1 MTFDREPD
9 LDNAN
14 VGIPEQKG
22 KTESYQ
28 IGGFLFYVIGNSYE
42 IPYYIKKPS
51 GQDSFL
57 LRLLRKIMGQE
68 KKAW

>member
-14 VGIPEQKG
+14 VGIPEQK
-22 KTESYQ
+22 KEERKAAKSVA
-28 IGGFLFYVIGNSYE
+28 FLFV
-42 IPYYIKKPS
+42 
-51 GQDSFL
+51 
-57 LRLLRKIMGQE
+57 LLRKIMEQE